1 MYYYQYTSLD
11 YNKIKDISTNYIDNT
26 CLICLDD
33 DNNDLSNKII
43 SINDYTNNIKNIK
56 VCLCNSFFHKK
67 CLELWFSKKKCCPIC
82 RCEISKTQQQL
93 IHTISYQWE
102 ETFII
107 DDEQVQSSINYNVY
121 SSRVLRFII
130 FISSINVFYILI
142 YLFFLSN
149 KNSL

>member
-11 YNKIKDISTNYIDNT
+11 YNKTKDISNNYINNT

-33 DNNDLSNKII
+33 DNTDITNKII

-56 VCLCNSFFHKK
+56 LCLCNSFFHKK
-67 CLELWFSKKKCCPIC
+67 CLELWIIKKKCCPIC

-93 IHTISYQWE
+93 THTISYQWE
-102 ETFII
+102 EIFII
-107 DDEQVQSSINYNVY
+107 DDEQVQSSINYNIY

-142 YLFFLSN
+142 YLFFF
-149 KNSL
+149 K